1 MRFAQAQS
9 IAAIALCAVAFTG
22 CTAIDD
28 KQQDAAPAEE
38 LSGPG
43 DNAGVLYDQL
53 PEAVKTKGE
62 IVFAG
67 DSHPP
72 YRTVSADGTSVTGL
86 DPDVQEALSGV
97 LGIPI
102 RTEITSGLPAM
113 LSGMLSGRYDAF
125 NGPVKATADRLRD
138 FDGVQWL
145 TSRTSY
151 LLPMTGGIDAQSSD
165 DLCGT
170 RSAGVIGSITE
181 EQVTKL
187 STWCE
192 EKSQP
197 PVEFVGLAD
206 TNATLLAV
214 QSGRA
219 DSAALTQ
226 TGAID
231 AAAAQPN
238 TWRTVAQT
246 EEQGALAD
254 KLVLLTPKTNELG
267 PVIFSAF
274 EVLFE
279 DGQYDELV
287 KKWELE
293 DISIEAPAFNPESGD

>member
-1 MRFAQAQS
+1 MRFAQAKS
-9 IAAIALCAVAFTG
+9 LAAIALCAIAFTG
-22 CTAIDD
+22 CTSVDD
-28 KQQDAAPAEE
+28 KAEQAAPTEE

-43 DNAGVLYDQL
+43 ADAGSLYDQL
-53 PEAVKTKGE
+53 PDAIKAKGE

-72 YRTVSADGTSVTGL
+72 YRTVGADGTSVTGL
-86 DPDVQEALSGV
+86 DPDLQQALSGV
-97 LGIPI
+97 LGVPV

-125 NGPVKATADRLRD
+125 NGPVKATEERLRD

-151 LLPMTGGIDAQSSD
+151 LLPVTGGIDAQSTD

-170 RSAGVIGSITE
+170 RTAGVVGSITE

-187 STWCE
+187 SSWCE
-192 EKSQP
+192 GKGEQ

-214 QSGRA
+214 QSDRA

-231 AAAAQPN
+231 ASAAQPN

-254 KLVLLTPKTNELG
+254 KLVLLTPKSNELG
-267 PVIFSAF
+267 PVMFAAF
-274 EVLFE
+274 QLLF
-279 DGQYDELV
+279 DNGQYDELV
-287 KKWELE
+287 NKWELQ
-293 DISIEAPAFNPESGD
+293 DIAVDEPTYNPASDD

>member
-1 MRFAQAQS
+1 MRFAHAKS
-9 IAAIALCAVAFTG
+9 LAAVALCAVALTG

-28 KQQDAAPAEE
+28 KQQQAAPAEE

-53 PEAVKTKGE
+53 PEAIKTKGE

-72 YRTVSADGTSVTGL
+72 YRTVGTDGVSITGL
-86 DPDVQEALSGV
+86 DPDIQEALSGV

-125 NGPVKATADRLRD
+125 NGPVKATPDRLRD

-151 LLPMTGGIDAQSSD
+151 LLPMAGGIDAESTD

-170 RSAGVIGSITE
+170 RTAGVIGSITE

-192 EKSQP
+192 QKGDA

-274 EVLFE
+274 ELLFE

-293 DISIEAPAFNPESGD
+293 DIAIEAPTFNPESGD

>member
-1 MRFAQAQS
+1 MRFAPAQS
-9 IAAIALCAVAFTG
+9 LAAVALCAVALTG

-28 KQQDAAPAEE
+28 KQQQAAPAEE

-53 PEAVKTKGE
+53 PEAIKAKGE

-72 YRTVSADGTSVTGL
+72 YRTVGADGVSVTGL
-86 DPDVQEALSGV
+86 DPDIQAALSGV
-97 LGIPI
+97 LGIPV

-151 LLPMTGGIDAQSSD
+151 LLPLSAGIDAESTD

-170 RSAGVIGSITE
+170 KTAGVIGSITE

-192 EKSQP
+192 QKGDA

-231 AAAAQPN
+231 ASAAQPN

-246 EEQGALAD
+246 EQQGALAD
-254 KLVLLTPKTNELG
+254 KLVLLSPKTNELG

-274 EVLFE
+274 ELLFE

-293 DISIEAPAFNPESGD
+293 DIAIEAPTLNPESDD

>member
-1 MRFAQAQS
+1 MRLERSRALFA
-9 IAAIALCAVAFTG
+9 AVALTALALTG
-22 CTAIDD
+22 CTSIDQKGVD
-28 KQQDAAPAEE
+28 SQQ

-43 DNAGVLYDQL
+43 DNAGVLYDRL
-53 PEAVKTKGE
+53 PQAIKDKGE

-72 YRTVSADGTSVTGL
+72 YRTVGPDGKTVTGM
-86 DPDVQEALSGV
+86 DPDLQQALSGV

-125 NGPVKATADRLRD
+125 NGPVKATPERLTQ

-151 LLPMTGGIDAQSSD
+151 LIPLTGGISAQNTD
-165 DLCGT
+165 QLCGT
-170 RSAGVIGSITE
+170 RSAGVVGSITE
-181 EQVTKL
+181 EQVRKL
-187 STWCE
+187 AAWCVDRGE
-192 EKSQP
+192 R

-206 TNATLLAV
+206 TNSTLLAV

-226 TGAID
+226 SGAID
-231 AAAAQPN
+231 TAATQPN
-238 TWRTVAQT
+238 TWRAVAQT

-254 KLVLLTPKTNELG
+254 QLVLLSPKANQLA
-267 PVIFSAF
+267 PVFYEAF
-274 EVLFE
+274 TLLF
-279 DGQYDELV
+279 DGGQYAELV
-287 KKWELE
+287 KKWQLE
-293 DISIEAPAFNPESGD
+293 DIAVPAPVLNPTPAD